1 MALGGTELS
10 LNFLAKLLDD
20 KFMENT
26 KIHSKMLDVDKY
38 DKTKYTYI
46 LRIGDLPE
54 EDNYKFRDPEYDMDT
69 YAYYV
74 FCSYWQKNEFLIKY
88 PIPVEK
94 CRVIY
99 HGIPP
104 LSININKVLKRP
116 RLIRLVYHSSPNRG
130 LELLVGV
137 LQKLIPVLSSKNITL
152 HLHVY
157 SSLVIYNRPDLE
169 ILYEHVY
176 RTINDHPNMTNHGFV
191 SNEQIRKD
199 LPNYHIFTYPSI
211 FCETG
216 CRCLIEAMSAG
227 CLCVHSSLGALPE
240 MSNSHTMM
248 YEYNENINIHM
259 TTFANKLMEAMQIIC
274 DPSKNLYNEIITK
287 QKEYCDKTFSVENY
301 KTAWESIIIPRV
313 LTTSEKTSEEIDNIL
328 FTIQEVNEDTRASRE
343 STLEE
348 FESKELIFTCTTFIK
363 TQENYEKLV
372 RGLDSLIDKN
382 IDSLHLINKFLIV
395 MEHTDLNRNYKPL
408 LENKYPGFLFV
419 EKDAT
424 DNGHSKSI
432 NIIHEYIKEYKYWL
446 HWEES
451 WYCTGPIL
459 QQAYNII
466 QINGIENVQ
475 LTERDVLHLVPE
487 IDNKY
492 LKCTLY
498 DDYKTISANDDLKK
512 IWHNWEIHD
521 VDWSV
526 WRNFGL
532 WPFYSLRPSISK
544 TYSILKAGK
553 HSEDLEKWP
562 FQCEFEWALRWVR
575 RNNITIAIVHD
586 IKVIRD
592 KNHISTYDINHYQ
605 NWEKKLET
613 REKKEL
619 YNRNVNY
626 HTFKSD
632 KIKSIFYWTPQP
644 NTNKNNDLK
653 NFIFSVEEG
662 FDYDGDNINDEIPDN
677 NMNKYFV
684 ELTDENNKR
693 FAHYKKYFFDD
704 NSQQEFTYC
713 KSTNTILS
721 SERSKD
727 YDL

>member
-1 MALGGTELS
+1 M
-10 LNFLAKLLDD
+10 
-20 KFMENT
+20 
-26 KIHSKMLDVDKY
+26 
-38 DKTKYTYI
+38 
-46 LRIGDLPE
+46 
-54 EDNYKFRDPEYDMDT
+54 
-69 YAYYV
+69 
-74 FCSYWQKNEFLIKY
+74 
-88 PIPVEK
+88 
-94 CRVIY
+94 
-99 HGIPP
+99 
-104 LSININKVLKRP
+104 
-116 RLIRLVYHSSPNRG
+116 
-130 LELLVGV
+130 
-137 LQKLIPVLSSKNITL
+137 
-152 HLHVY
+152 
-157 SSLVIYNRPDLE
+157 
-169 ILYEHVY
+169 
-176 RTINDHPNMTNHGFV
+176 
-191 SNEQIRKD
+191 
-199 LPNYHIFTYPSI
+199 
-211 FCETG
+211 
-216 CRCLIEAMSAG
+216 
-227 CLCVHSSLGALPE
+227 
-240 MSNSHTMM
+240 
-248 YEYNENINIHM
+248 
-259 TTFANKLMEAMQIIC
+259 
-274 DPSKNLYNEIITK
+274 
-287 QKEYCDKTFSVENY
+287 
-301 KTAWESIIIPRV
+301 
-313 LTTSEKTSEEIDNIL
+313 
-328 FTIQEVNEDTRASRE
+328 
-343 STLEE
+343 
-348 FESKELIFTCTTFIK
+348 
-363 TQENYEKLV
+363 
-372 RGLDSLIDKN
+372 
-382 IDSLHLINKFLIV
+382 
-395 MEHTDLNRNYKPL
+395 
-408 LENKYPGFLFV
+408 
-419 EKDAT
+419 
-424 DNGHSKSI
+424 
-432 NIIHEYIKEYKYWL
+432 

-466 QINGIENVQ
+466 QIDGIENVQ

-521 VDWSV
+521 MDWSV

-592 KNHISTYDINHYQ
+592 ENHTSTYNINHYQ

-693 FAHYKKYFFDD
+693 FADYKKYFFDD

-713 KSTNTILS
+713 KSTKTILS